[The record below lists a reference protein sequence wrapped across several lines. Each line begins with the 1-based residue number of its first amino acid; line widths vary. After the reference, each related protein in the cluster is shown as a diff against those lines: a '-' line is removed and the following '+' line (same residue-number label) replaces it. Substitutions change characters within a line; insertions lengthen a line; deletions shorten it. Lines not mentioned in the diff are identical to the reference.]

1 MQSHL
6 VDENK
11 GVFLRRRAG
20 RWPAGSPAAG
30 RRRRAVGGPPAL
42 LLVLFLT
49 GCATATTPP
58 PCNPG
63 TQLVNPTLWMQSAAE
78 YRAAARQTYSAAQ
91 RALDAALAQPSSRP
105 RAVIL
110 DLDETALD
118 NSRYAARMIEKG
130 APFSF
135 GSNWSA
141 WVSESASGA
150 IPGVQE
156 FLLDAQSRG
165 VTPVYITNRTT
176 DMEAATR
183 ANLEKLGFPLAAD
196 TLILRAPD
204 ATTDKSARR
213 NDVASRYDVVLLL
226 GDDIND
232 FTPRATL
239 TSDAPWGTR
248 WFILPNAI
256 YGSWQS
262 ATPCDV
268 NALTE

>member
-6 VDENK
+6 VRYNK
-11 GVFLRRRAG
+11 HGFLGLAFALAG
-20 RWPAGSPAAG
+20 C
-30 RRRRAVGGPPAL
+30 V
-42 LLVLFLT
+42 T
-49 GCATATTPP
+49 TTTPP
-58 PCNPG
+58 APCNPG

-78 YRAAARQTYSAAQ
+78 YRAAALQTYSAAR

-118 NSRYAARMIEKG
+118 NSRYAARRIEKG

-135 GSNWSA
+135 GSDWSA
-141 WVSESASGA
+141 WVSESASAA
-150 IPGVQE
+150 IPGAQE
-156 FLLDAQSRG
+156 FLLYAQSRG
-165 VTPVYITNRTT
+165 VTPVYITNRTA
-176 DMEAATR
+176 DMETATR
-183 ANLEKLGFPLAAD
+183 ANLQQLGFPLAED
-196 TLILRAPD
+196 TLILRALNG
-204 ATTDKSARR
+204 TTDKSARR
-213 NDVASRYDVVLLL
+213 DAVAATYDVILLL

-232 FTPRATL
+232 FTPRASL

-256 YGSWQS
+256 YGGWQS

-268 NALTE
+268 SAVHD